1 MAGYDI
7 PGGACNIL
15 PSQFC
20 MAWASYQA
28 DDITWFALKTYFALW
43 ELRERRC
50 LLKPDEPRRYTVE
63 EIQSVLNE
71 SSLYKVSEALR
82 QLDACGLASFS
93 ETDIRFCEYIEQL
106 QSDKAKARARSMLN
120 DIHQKTRSKIVA
132 VPRRLLKLIIRCGRK
147 IVRAATLIG
156 LILTTMLV
164 KKYGVFQGCCKAEW
178 IAKLFG
184 VDAKRVMHERAKL
197 IAEGWFAIIRTS
209 QKVLN
214 RFGVWVVLN
223 LKPSAKPVEN
233 PTADNSELQPRPDQN
248 SEQLQPPLKPAP
260 PPDLKTNQQ
269 PPGIWTHLSLPKPN
283 WNNLVP
289 QDLTADSR
297 SGALW
302 KQTLDRGLLKNT
314 QANRINFF
322 AAIEHALRV
331 GRQNA
336 CGLLRSLVEKGLWD
350 YISQADE
357 FNAIRRLKAMSDKQ
371 ESGQT
376 SPAYEN
382 ILSMAACDTGKHAR
396 LQEWSKDAIT
406 VKIIR
411 EDFEAAGIRG
421 PAFRILQRYG
431 YLQDWTQER
440 WDQAEMELGS
450 IE

>member
-1 MAGYDI
+1 
-7 PGGACNIL
+7 
-15 PSQFC
+15 
-20 MAWASYQA
+20 
-28 DDITWFALKTYFALW
+28 
-43 ELRERRC
+43 
-50 LLKPDEPRRYTVE
+50 
-63 EIQSVLNE
+63 
-71 SSLYKVSEALR
+71 
-82 QLDACGLASFS
+82 
-93 ETDIRFCEYIEQL
+93 
-106 QSDKAKARARSMLN
+106 
-120 DIHQKTRSKIVA
+120 
-132 VPRRLLKLIIRCGRK
+132 
-147 IVRAATLIG
+147 
-156 LILTTMLV
+156 
-164 KKYGVFQGCCKAEW
+164 
-178 IAKLFG
+178 
-184 VDAKRVMHERAKL
+184 MHERAKL

-214 RFGVWVVLN
+214 RFGVWVALN

-248 SEQLQPPLKPAP
+248 FEQLQPPLKPVP
-260 PPDLKTNQQ
+260 PPDLETNQQ
-269 PPGIWTHLSLPKPN
+269 TPGVWTHLSLPKPN
-283 WNNLVP
+283 WNNLTS
-289 QDLTADSR
+289 QDLTSDSR
-297 SGALW
+297 SIALW
-302 KQTLDRGLLKNT
+302 NKTLDRGLLKNT

-382 ILSMAACDTGKHAR
+382 ILSMAACGTGKHAR
-396 LQEWSKDAIT
+396 LQEWSKDTIT
-406 VKIIR
+406 VKILR